1 MKLYYKNESWE
12 VVAPNT
18 SLLLKEIINNETKKK
33 HLTLKNCAR
42 ILYTF
47 NQAWVTWNDKNYID
61 FVGHL
66 SEQTRQFYITKES
79 SSKGV
84 SYRMERNNVQTIK
97 NDFEYIIKLFSAILP
112 SMIIDTKFKLYI
124 AEK

>member
-1 MKLYYKNESWE
+1 MKLQYKGESWE

-18 SLLLKEIINNETKKK
+18 SSLLKEIIGTETKKK
-33 HLTLKNCAR
+33 YLTLKNCAR
-42 ILYTF
+42 MLYTF
-47 NQAWVTWNDKNYID
+47 NQAWVIWQDSNYID

-66 SEQTRQFYITKES
+66 SEQTRQFYTTKES

-97 NDFEYIIKLFSAILP
+97 NDFEYFVKLFSIIIP
-112 SMIIDTKFKLYI
+112 SMIIDRKRKLYFTD
-124 AEK
+124 K